1 MQRVGVKK
9 FYATI
14 ILKKELIM
22 KKYLVL
28 CLVVLAICFIGLKSN
43 AVEPGYISVSATSQ
57 VELVP
62 DTVDFSVEVV
72 ANSKESMAKAIEE
85 NKKISGKVYE
95 NLKKAIN
102 QQNGDSIKTSNYSA
116 NPVYRYNNNKR
127 TLDYYEVRNNV
138 KVHTKNISNVG
149 KMIDT
154 ATTDGATSVNNI
166 SYSVSKYDDECTKL
180 LAETAKKAK
189 SQGESIAKALGT
201 EISGVK
207 SVDGS
212 CSFSGHNSMPRM
224 MLMSK
229 SAGMANDAMET
240 STNIEV
246 GTMTLNSRVNAYFYL
261 K

>member
-1 MQRVGVKK
+1 
-9 FYATI
+9 
-14 ILKKELIM
+14 M
-22 KKYLVL
+22 KKYLIL
-28 CLVVLAICFIGLKSN
+28 SLMILTICFTGMKSY
-43 AVEPGYISVSATSQ
+43 AVEQGYISVSATSQ

-72 ANSKESMAKAIEE
+72 ATSKDSMAKAIEE

-95 NLKKAIN
+95 DLKKAIN
-102 QQNGDSIKTSNYSA
+102 TANGDSIKTSSYSA

-127 TLDYYEVRNNV
+127 YLDYYEVRNDV
-138 KVHTKNISNVG
+138 KVHTKNIANVG

-154 ATTDGATSVNNI
+154 ATSDGATSVNNI
-166 SYSVSKYDDECTKL
+166 SYSVSKYDNECNKL
-180 LAETAKKAK
+180 LAETAKKARV
-189 SQGESIAKALGT
+189 QGDFMAKALGT
-201 EISGVK
+201 EITGIK

-212 CSFSGHNSMPRM
+212 CSFSGRTSLPRM

-229 SAGMANDAMET
+229 AAGIANDAMAET

-246 GTMTLNSRVNAYFYL
+246 GTMTLNSRVNVFFYL